1 VGDPQRTSVVIVN
14 LQAMSS
20 RVDEQVEDPRVRAAR
35 TKRDRTRTALITAAD
50 AAFAAHGWAGTRIE
64 DIATAADVS
73 VATAYNHFPTKHALL
88 AAVYGPHVNILLA
101 QAERDIEDGRPIVDA
116 LTDQIDALA
125 RLSWRHRGLTA
136 AFTAAVLDYT
146 VRVGRP
152 ADPADEADPRVLAPL
167 PESLRRLI
175 ERGQATGE
183 LHRFPPAVEI
193 SGMIINL
200 LLLRSINRDERPEIT
215 SALLLKMLFGALR
228 PELVMCPDSHTFH
241 HRHGR

>member
-1 VGDPQRTSVVIVN
+1 
-14 LQAMSS
+14 MSS
-20 RVDEQVEDPRVRAAR
+20 PIDEPSDDPRIRSAR
-35 TKRDRTRTALITAAD
+35 TKRLRTRTALITAAD

-64 DIATAADVS
+64 DIAAAADVS
-73 VATAYNHFPTKHALL
+73 AATAYNYFPSKHALL
-88 AAVYGPHVNILLA
+88 AAVFGPHLHALVA
-101 QAERDIEDGRPIVDA
+101 QAERDISDGRPVVDA
-116 LTDQIDALA
+116 LTNQIHALA

-152 ADPADEADPRVLAPL
+152 ADPADQADPRTLVPL
-167 PESLRRLI
+167 PEALRGLI

-215 SALLLKMLFGALR
+215 AELLLKMLFGALR
-228 PELVMCPDSHTFH
+228 PELVTCRAQTPGSQ
-241 HRHGR
+241 RSRGRG